1 MPITSKRSTKART
14 LQKLQTLLNR
24 GARLEVTG
32 QGSFIWRGTTAVW
45 RNPYDLGA
53 TKHGG
58 LLVDLDSK
66 HRIVG
71 VRCDDTGPAWDIMDE
86 EHPEWSNINT
96 WASDLIHR
104 RSATNDRPLPA
115 EVFFA
120 NMPEWN
126 SQTQSNRLL
135 KEMAWEQWQA
145 RPGMPS
151 LLENMFHPAMNDS
164 LWRLRARQLSDSLS
178 MGIDNET
185 VDDVFIYREVELNS
199 KHLLAWTT
207 AAGLAH
213 SQRHGHEEYTSYGHA
228 TVRSTTNE
236 RMQETAHEWYI
247 HGDFSLP
254 HVRLGD
260 IFMARLTLPQTP
272 EQAVSVFQ
280 SIQPTVQ
287 YSKLTPQVRRAAVQR
302 LYDLAMGFDKPMAP
316 DEAYEHVCNRICES
330 TKAMAMF
337 DSKRVQDGLRVMAD
351 AWLAP
356 NPQGNDLLQS
366 LCDLTAWRQVLAK
379 NPRQAMDLLEH
390 TARMAL
396 QQKQQLVIPADGL
409 LFLNQEPLP

>member
-1 MPITSKRSTKART
+1 
-14 LQKLQTLLNR
+14 
-24 GARLEVTG
+24 
-32 QGSFIWRGTTAVW
+32 
-45 RNPYDLGA
+45 
-53 TKHGG
+53 
-58 LLVDLDSK
+58 
-66 HRIVG
+66 
-71 VRCDDTGPAWDIMDE
+71 
-86 EHPEWSNINT
+86 
-96 WASDLIHR
+96 
-104 RSATNDRPLPA
+104 
-115 EVFFA
+115 
-120 NMPEWN
+120 
-126 SQTQSNRLL
+126 
-135 KEMAWEQWQA
+135 
-145 RPGMPS
+145 
-151 LLENMFHPAMNDS
+151 
-164 LWRLRARQLSDSLS
+164 
-178 MGIDNET
+178 
-185 VDDVFIYREVELNS
+185 
-199 KHLLAWTT
+199 
-207 AAGLAH
+207 
-213 SQRHGHEEYTSYGHA
+213 
-228 TVRSTTNE
+228 
-236 RMQETAHEWYI
+236 MQETAHEWYI